1 MSKKLVLLP
10 ITAALTFG
18 LVGCNQNEATDRNQ
32 SNISQPFGYYSN
44 ENHNNGG
51 NAKIYNEN
59 DGPLVEIMD
68 HSFGEEGQ
76 RSRNDQK
83 KLLMQKDEAGNPG
96 NPTVPRA
103 NYDKNFFER
112 DNRYSRADANYHGH
126 LDDQTRKARSSY
138 YTAYEGD
145 LAEKIG
151 DVTAKVPNVEDVRSV
166 VYGSNVLVA
175 VDLTNYDRDIET
187 KAEIAKA
194 VQPYLRGRSVQVVTD
209 EGTFSRIRNIDND
222 LRDGG
227 PRESIDTDIKGMFKT
242 LKSRIQGNS

>member
-10 ITAALTFG
+10 ITAALTFS
-18 LVGCNQNEATDRNQ
+18 LVGCSQDEATNGNQ
-32 SNISQPFGYYSN
+32 QISQPFGYYSN
-44 ENHNNGG
+44 ENHNGGG
-51 NAKIYNEN
+51 NARIYNEN

-68 HSFGEEGQ
+68 HSLGEEGQ
-76 RSRNDQK
+76 RSRENRRQH
-83 KLLMQKDEAGNPG
+83 LMQKDEAGNPA

-103 NYDKNFFER
+103 KQDKNFFER
-112 DNRYSRADANYHGH
+112 DNRYSHADANYHGH

-166 VYGSNVLVA
+166 VYGSNVLIA
-175 VDLTNYDRDIET
+175 VDLTNYDRDVET
-187 KAEIAKA
+187 KADITKA

-227 PRESIDTDIKGMFKT
+227 PRETIDADIKGMFRT
-242 LKSRIQGNS
+242 LKSRIQGKE

>member
-1 MSKKLVLLP
+1 MNKKLISLP
-10 ITAALTFG
+10 ITAVFALSIS
-18 LVGCNQNEATDRNQ
+18 GCSQDEATNGNN
-32 SNISQPFGYYSN
+32 SSVSQPFGYYSN
-44 ENHNNGG
+44 ENHGSGG
-51 NAKIYNEN
+51 NARIFNEN
-59 DGPLVEIMD
+59 DGPLVEILD

-76 RSRNDQK
+76 KSREDRR
-83 KLLMQKDEAGNPG
+83 KLLMQKDESGNPA

-103 NYDKNFFER
+103 ENDKSFMER
-112 DNRYSRADANYHGH
+112 DNRYSHSDANYHGH
-126 LDDQTRKARSSY
+126 LDDQTRKAKSSY

-175 VDLTNYDRDIET
+175 VDLTNYDEEVET
-187 KAEIAKA
+187 KVDVARA
-194 VQPYLRGRSVQVVTD
+194 VKPYLRGRSVTVVTD

-227 PRESIDTDIKGMFKT
+227 PRETIDADITNMFRG
-242 LKSRIQGNS
+242 LKSRIQGKN